1 MKVLTA
7 RGMRLLEAAAVEEG
21 LDYRR
26 LMENAGSA
34 AARRIRTLD
43 SLSGRTAVILCGS
56 GNNGGD
62 GFVVARKLAEENF
75 AVTAVLLCGQPKSA
89 QAREMYSRMEGLGV
103 SVLNLETEPYM
114 VASAVRE
121 AQLVVDAVYGIGFH
135 LHLLLHTPVHS

>member
-43 SLSGRTAVILCGS
+43 GLTGRTAVVLCGS

-62 GFVVARKLAEENF
+62 GFVVARKLAEE
-75 AVTAVLLCGQPKSA
+75 
-89 QAREMYSRMEGLGV
+89 
-103 SVLNLETEPYM
+103 
-114 VASAVRE
+114 
-121 AQLVVDAVYGIGFH
+121 IGRAH
-135 LHLLLHTPVHS
+135 V

>member
-43 SLSGRTAVILCGS
+43 GLTGRTAVVLCGS
-56 GNNGGD
+56 GTTAATALSWP
-62 GFVVARKLAEENF
+62 VSWRRKA
-75 AVTAVLLCGQPKSA
+75 
-89 QAREMYSRMEGLGV
+89 SR
-103 SVLNLETEPYM
+103 
-114 VASAVRE
+114 
-121 AQLVVDAVYGIGFH
+121 
-135 LHLLLHTPVHS
+135 